1 MSTVT
6 HKCILNPTRTQSRRN
21 IRASFIYAGIHVLF
35 CVGFGILFWYFIN
48 GRQLKCSLFRYTQY
62 EVCLCVCFSLFVCF
76 SKTEASPSTAKKTI
90 SSKPTESLFS
100 DKEEE
105 QDLFS
110 SSQNLG
116 NAPPSIKPAAAA
128 TAEGEEEK
136 QKPKKKRPAG
146 AVPMF
151 GGGGGGD
158 MFGEIGRSKKSA
170 EGGKSEPQVSSR

>member
-1 MSTVT
+1 MFRDS
-6 HKCILNPTRTQSRRN
+6 L
-21 IRASFIYAGIHVLF
+21 LL
-35 CVGFGILFWYFIN
+35 CVGLFSGTHSIKYA
-48 GRQLKCSLFRYTQY
+48 YMY
-62 EVCLCVCFSLFVCF
+62 LCFFFAHF
-76 SKTEASPSTAKKTI
+76 SKTEASPGTAKRTI

-116 NAPPSIKPAAAA
+116 NAPFSIKPAAA
-128 TAEGEEEK
+128 TMEGEEEK

-151 GGGGGGD
+151 GGGGD
-158 MFGEIGRSKKSA
+158 MFGEIGRSKKSS

>member
-1 MSTVT
+1 M
-6 HKCILNPTRTQSRRN
+6 CF
-21 IRASFIYAGIHVLF
+21 FIFAH
-35 CVGFGILFWYFIN
+35 
-48 GRQLKCSLFRYTQY
+48 
-62 EVCLCVCFSLFVCF
+62 F

-116 NAPPSIKPAAAA
+116 NAPPSIKPA
-128 TAEGEEEK
+128 TVEGE
-136 QKPKKKRPAG
+136 KPKKKRPAG

-151 GGGGGGD
+151 GGGGGD
-158 MFGEIGRSKKSA
+158 MFAEIGRSRKSS